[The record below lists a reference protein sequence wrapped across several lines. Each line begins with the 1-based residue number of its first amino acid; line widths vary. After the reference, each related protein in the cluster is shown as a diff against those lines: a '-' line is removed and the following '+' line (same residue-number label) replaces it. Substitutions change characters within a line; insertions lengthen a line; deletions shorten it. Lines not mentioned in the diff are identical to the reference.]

1 MWRTTDGGLLRGA
14 SLSAS
19 SRCAVP
25 GEGRDQRDGA
35 GFDPA
40 PRSDLGKPY
49 PIIRS
54 VFALTEVFGPLD
66 VVMERASR
74 TLRGGC
80 HIVEHEDNE
89 MMRPLRDRPDPITD
103 P

>member
-1 MWRTTDGGLLRGA
+1 LDR
-14 SLSAS
+14 
-19 SRCAVP
+19 
-25 GEGRDQRDGA
+25 
-35 GFDPA
+35 F
-40 PRSDLGKPY
+40 
-49 PIIRS
+49 
-54 VFALTEVFGPLD
+54 D

-89 MMRPLRDRPDPITD
+89 TMRPLRDRPDPITD